1 MAAYLRTFRLQRTAT
16 EGAQP
21 APQDRR
27 LGEAILTAAAK
38 GVIDADT
45 LDRQIA
51 PLFTDQGRIA
61 PSEAGLMDVL
71 NSAQDSRRAAK
82 INGVR
87 VRLDRGAK
95 ARLQH
100 HQAAL
105 VGQLPPAPG
114 LTEAQFQR
122 AAVTSTQAWYQ
133 RATAD
138 AYADLEANDPELF
151 DAAARGRDLA
161 SAARI
166 GFGGLDEGA
175 LYGLLP
181 GRPEDEDFYR
191 ARAFFTP
198 AGDPVPR
205 DQVRLMRL
213 NHEPEYAG
221 QVLTSLLAFD
231 RRDGAVLA
239 HLWTND

>member
-1 MAAYLRTFRLQRTAT
+1 MVGYLKTFRLQRSAA
-16 EGAQP
+16 EGPQR
-21 APQDRR
+21 APQDQR
-27 LGEAILTAAAK
+27 LGDAIKAAAAA

-45 LDRQIA
+45 MDRQIA
-51 PLFTDQGRIA
+51 PLFVDQGRIA
-61 PSEAGLMDVL
+61 KSEAGLVDVL
-71 NSAQDSRRAAK
+71 NSARDGRRRAEVD
-82 INGVR
+82 GVR

-95 ARLQH
+95 QRLAH
-100 HQAAL
+100 HQATLA
-105 VGQLPPAPG
+105 GRLPPAGPIS
-114 LTEAQFQR
+114 EAAFQG
-122 AAVTSTQAWYQ
+122 AAVTSAQAWYQ

-138 AYADLEANDPELF
+138 AYADIEANDPEAF
-151 DAAARGRDLA
+151 DAAARARDLA

-166 GFGGLDEGA
+166 GFGGVDEGA

-205 DQVRLMRL
+205 DEVRLMRL

-231 RRDGAVLA
+231 RRDGGLLA
-239 HLWTND
+239 HLWTTD